1 MSEQNTLLNFLQ
13 SKTRVDCDTLDSEVA
28 RKYKN
33 LVDCTSNQ
41 ALAYAELLKPHYGG
55 LLEESIRQ
63 SRQSF
68 GPFGGVSRDE
78 LAVEIAMVKLS
89 LRVAPHICGMVHM
102 QTNPRYA
109 YDTEE
114 TLSSAFR
121 IVTLYKSLDTAFDA
135 SRICVKIPCTFE
147 GLQACRVLHASG
159 VKTLATTVFTIEQAV
174 LAADAGCHY
183 IAPYL
188 NALKAQV
195 DDSYHDPNPDFN
207 LCVSAQRYFEHHHLG
222 TQVLA
227 ASFSST
233 EDILRLAGIH
243 HMTVPPPLLE
253 KLDDTP
259 ASAPKPES
267 LFQADSE
274 SLPEISVTY
283 LYHKDFF
290 LKAIERGQYKLSQ
303 AIEIFCDMQTK
314 LESLVENMRK
324 DKGLDHSR

>member
-1 MSEQNTLLNFLQ
+1 MSEQDTWLNFLQ
-13 SKTRVDCDTLDSEVA
+13 SKTRVDCDTLDSE
-28 RKYKN
+28 
-33 LVDCTSNQ
+33 
-41 ALAYAELLKPHYGG
+41 ELLNPRYGG
-55 LLEESIRQ
+55 LLDESIRQ

-78 LAVEIAMVKLS
+78 LAVEIAVISKFS
-89 LRVAPHICGMVHM
+89 TSVETFSNVRFIDGKAIASGGA
-102 QTNPRYA
+102 A
-109 YDTEE
+109 YQWNG
-114 TLSSAFR
+114 
-121 IVTLYKSLDTAFDA
+121 IVTLYKSLDTTFDA

-174 LAADAGCHY
+174 LAADAGCQY

-207 LCVSAQRYFEHHHLG
+207 LCVSAQRYFEHHHLA

-233 EDILRLAGIH
+233 DDILRLAGIH

-253 KLDDTP
+253 KLDETP

-274 SLPEISVTY
+274 SPPEISVMD
-283 LYHKDFF
+283 LYQKDFF
-290 LKAIERGQYKLSQ
+290 LKAIERGQFKLSQ
-303 AIEIFCDMQTK
+303 AIEIFCDLQTK

-324 DKGLDHSR
+324 DKGLEHSGSVAGNRIR